1 MSNFAERLAARSAGA
16 SPGPGISL
24 LTLRPRSRFEPVAS
38 SNIETDAGLTSI
50 ESFVATR
57 TATDLE
63 SDSASASTP
72 ARTRVEWGK
81 PVGKG
86 ESAVPQPLE
95 YTNHRPK
102 QVANIVSPTPHE
114 VVAPDPPT
122 DAGERV
128 PEPIAAKPYAG
139 DALSERHETVTM
151 HHSANAPRREIP
163 EQAVH
168 TEVAVSPPAQQP
180 PNEHISPPVPTH
192 QTRSMP
198 AAREVE
204 VQSAPAPVI
213 SIGKIEVQFLPQEP
227 RVAPRPQSQRTRGF
241 DAYARARRGEPR

>member
-1 MSNFAERLAARSAGA
+1 MSNFAERLAARGAGA

-24 LTLRPRSRFEPVAS
+24 LTPRPLSRFEPVAS
-38 SNIETDAGLTSI
+38 SDIETDAGLTSI

-63 SDSASASTP
+63 SDIVSASTP
-72 ARTRVEWGK
+72 ARTRVEGSK

-95 YTNHRPK
+95 YTFYRPK
-102 QVANIVSPTPHE
+102 QVANVVSPAPHE
-114 VVAPDPPT
+114 VVAPVPPT
-122 DAGERV
+122 DAGERG
-128 PEPIAAKPYAG
+128 PEPIVAKPDAG

-151 HHSANAPRREIP
+151 HDSANAPRREIP
-163 EQAVH
+163 ERAVH
-168 TEVAVSPPAQQP
+168 TELAASPPARQP
-180 PNEHISPPVPTH
+180 PNEHISPPMPTH
-192 QTRSMP
+192 QTRSTP

-204 VQSAPAPVI
+204 AQPAPAPVI

-227 RVAPRPQSQRTRGF
+227 RVAPRPQPQRTRGF